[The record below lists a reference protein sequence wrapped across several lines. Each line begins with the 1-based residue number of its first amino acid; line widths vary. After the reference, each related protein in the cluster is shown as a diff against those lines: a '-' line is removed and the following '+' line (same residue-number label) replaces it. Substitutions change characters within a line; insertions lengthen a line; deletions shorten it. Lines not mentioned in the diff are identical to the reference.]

1 LALACIDVGSNTTRL
16 LVAEV
21 ERDSLREL
29 EVDRAFTRI
38 GRSVDAGGSIPPEK
52 LAETGEVVAKQVGR
66 ARELGA
72 EEVVVVGTAAIRRA
86 PNGME
91 LAAAVMERCGLPLRI
106 LSPAEEAR
114 LAFVGATRTFGSALE
129 GVVAVVDVGGGS
141 TEVATG
147 IGADVTWS
155 DSFDVG
161 SGRLAD
167 AFFRSDPPARAE
179 LAAARRA
186 AAGALEG
193 LAVPPPDRAIAVGGS
208 ATSLR
213 RVAGDRLERGAL
225 DEALDTLCTGGR
237 AEVAERLDLDPERI
251 RLLPAGIIVFQEL
264 IDRLGASLEIARGG
278 LREGVVLERALRR

>member
-1 LALACIDVGSNTTRL
+1 MGSNTTRL

-21 ERDSLREL
+21 ERGSLREL

-38 GRSVDAGGSIPPEK
+38 GRSVDAGGAIPPEK
-52 LAETGEVVAKQVGR
+52 LAETGRVVAEQAAR

-72 EEVVVVGTAAIRRA
+72 DHVDVVGTAAIRRA
-86 PNGME
+86 PNRQE
-91 LAAAVMERCGLPLRI
+91 LADAVKGSSGLALRI
-106 LSPAEEAR
+106 LSAHDEAR

-147 IGADVTWS
+147 GGGEVTWS

-167 AFFRSDPPARAE
+167 VFFGSDPPAPAE

-186 AAGALEG
+186 AAGG
-193 LAVPPPDRAIAVGGS
+193 LAGLVAPPPDRALAVGGS

-213 RVAGDRLERGAL
+213 RVAGDRLEAEALGA
-225 DEALDTLCTGGR
+225 ALDTLLAAPR
-237 AEVAERLDLDPERI
+237 AEVAGELELDPERI

-264 IDRLGASLEIARGG
+264 IDRLGTSFEIARGG
-278 LREGVVLERALRR
+278 LREGVVLERASA